1 MYFTERQY
9 EWAAIRRGPNIMHKI
24 LCFGLFVTCLG
35 VIWLRLASLEWRHM
49 SVMASEIT
57 DHDCACSTLWL
68 ESKEH
73 HKSALLA
80 LCEGNPQVTSEFLSQ
95 RACDVE
101 NVSWHH
107 HVVRASEVISWSY
120 PCLETLSTSL
130 ALYVGNPPVTSEFP
144 TQRAVI
150 QSLDDVFV
158 VSPIKPLNKQSISR
172 CNETS

>member
-1 MYFTERQY
+1 MCGYTTRSKYYAQDFVVFWFVCY
-9 EWAAIRRGPNIMHKI
+9 VPRGHLIE
-24 LCFGLFVTCLG
+24 TG
-35 VIWLRLASLEWRHM
+35 VIRVSSHERHGVWNHWPRLYLFNR
-49 SVMASEIT
+49 
-57 DHDCACSTLWL
+57 LFGL

-101 NVSWHH
+101 NISWHH
-107 HVVRASEVISWSY
+107 HVVRASEVISWRYS
-120 PCLETLSTSL
+120 CLETLSTSL

-158 VSPIKPLNKQSISR
+158 VSPIKPLKKQSISR
-172 CNETS
+172 WNETS